1 MKTILM
7 MVIYFTQTELYKTMH
22 CTIIKTFR
30 TIKIVRKKKKRTQRK
45 RKTLMKNQTLVCQDI

>member
-30 TIKIVRKKKKRTQRK
+30 TIKMVRKK
-45 RKTLMKNQTLVCQDI
+45 MEC